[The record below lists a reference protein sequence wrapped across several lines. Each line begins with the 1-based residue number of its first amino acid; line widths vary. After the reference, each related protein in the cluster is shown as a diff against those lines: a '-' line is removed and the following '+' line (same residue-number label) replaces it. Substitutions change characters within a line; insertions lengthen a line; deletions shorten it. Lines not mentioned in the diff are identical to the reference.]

1 MRFQV
6 VFILQLLVADLTL
19 KDPLGVGDHQ
29 VLPQKPLCSE
39 FLITKL
45 TSVRMRSG
53 LHVVVKSFRRG
64 VLVLA
69 LAAREHLLL
78 PRLLVGQ
85 VAVRVQVQV
94 THVVKLRRTDVTS
107 ELAVLVLSRVL
118 QELLQVLEHF

>member
-1 MRFQV
+1 
-6 VFILQLLVADLTL
+6 
-19 KDPLGVGDHQ
+19 
-29 VLPQKPLCSE
+29 
-39 FLITKL
+39 
-45 TSVRMRSG
+45 MRSG

-107 ELAVLVLSRVL
+107 ELAVFVLSRVL